1 MTLKAKA
8 KTLFISALKAVANLI
23 RSKLFPKAVAKYCK
37 ALQDASE
44 AVIDKAD
51 ELLDKIAGEPEGSK
65 KRIKYTYMLLLIKNT
80 LSSLG
85 EIMVSTANAIDIKV
99 DFEIIENTEA
109 NDVIKEATDK
119 AQAEEDE
126 QYDELIASLDT
137 PHCDDDGCVVV

>member
-8 KTLFISALKAVANLI
+8 KTLFLSALKAVANLI

-51 ELLDKIAGEPEGSK
+51 DILDKISKEPEDSK

-85 EIMVSTANAIDIKV
+85 EVMVSTANAIELKV
-99 DFEIIENTEA
+99 NFDIIENTEA
-109 NDVIKEATDK
+109 VETINEFKQEAEQTEDK
-119 AQAEEDE
+119 
-126 QYDELIASLDT
+126 QYDELIASIEV
-137 PHCDDDGCVVV
+137 PHCDDDGCIVV

>member
-8 KTLFISALKAVANLI
+8 KTLFLSALKAVANLI

-51 ELLDKIAGEPEGSK
+51 DILDKISKEPEDSK

-85 EIMVSTANAIDIKV
+85 EVMVATANAIELKV
-99 DFEIIENTEA
+99 NFDVIENTEA
-109 NDVIKEATDK
+109 VETINEFKQEAEQTEDK
-119 AQAEEDE
+119 
-126 QYDELIASLDT
+126 QYDELIASIEV
-137 PHCDDDGCVVV
+137 PHCDDDGCIVV

>member
-8 KTLFISALKAVANLI
+8 KTLFLSALKAVANLI

-51 ELLDKIAGEPEGSK
+51 DILDKISKEPEDSK

-85 EIMVSTANAIDIKV
+85 EVMVSTANAIELKV
-99 DFEIIENTEA
+99 NFDVIENTEA
-109 NDVIKEATDK
+109 VETINEFKQEAEQTEDK
-119 AQAEEDE
+119 
-126 QYDELIASLDT
+126 QYDELIASIEV
-137 PHCDDDGCVVV
+137 PHCDDDGCIVV

>member
-8 KTLFISALKAVANLI
+8 KTLFLSALKAVANLI

-51 ELLDKIAGEPEGSK
+51 DILDKISKEPEDSK

-85 EIMVSTANAIDIKV
+85 EVMVSTANAIELKV
-99 DFEIIENTEA
+99 NFDVIENTEA
-109 NDVIKEATDK
+109 VETINEFKQEAEQTEDK
-119 AQAEEDE
+119 
-126 QYDELIASLDT
+126 QYDELIASIEV
-137 PHCDDDGCVVV
+137 PHCDNDGCIVV